1 MGLLNRRE
9 RLIDT
14 IITDEGRKQLISGR
28 FIPAFYSFS
37 DASAVYSPL
46 DTFVSGTSPSTSIS
60 TLLSFEAFPLPQDQV
75 AYEADDSGG
84 LRVFANNN
92 YFDSSEGSVRVI
104 SGKLVQG
111 WDSGRPQVLSSSA
124 NFASL
129 ATDILS
135 SSADNFR
142 SLMILKSPDLLYP
155 NNDTFQFDKTG
166 SVTFRITNDMFL
178 PGDVENGILESSE
191 NMFSDR
197 RLSHLDNF
205 SYLPPLN
212 KRSTPNSPS
221 STIGNYANSVNGNRQ
236 ILTYEDLRR
245 EFQNTIVKSGSI
257 QQRSLLQKETI
268 KFAQTSITNRIVGQ
282 MFEVANGKITKLD
295 VVDFGVFLLKRTD
308 PPLFPDA
315 IPSALDSDRVTA
327 TSRVHVYF
335 VGKIYLDESGNQ
347 KFINMFSI
355 VFQ

>member
-14 IITDEGRKQLISGR
+14 IITDEGRRQLISGR

-37 DASAVYSPL
+37 DASAVYSSL
-46 DTFVSGTSPSTSIS
+46 DTLVSGTSPSTSIS
-60 TLLSFEAFPLPQDQV
+60 TLVSFEAFPLPQDQV

-84 LRVFANNN
+84 LRVFGNNN
-92 YFDSSEGSVRVI
+92 YFDTSEGPIRVI

-111 WDSGRPQVLSSSA
+111 WDSGKPQLLDSAA

-142 SLMILKSPDLLYP
+142 SLMLLKSPDPLYP

-166 SVTFRITNDMFL
+166 SIAFHITDDMFL
-178 PGDVENGILESSE
+178 PGAVENGILESSE

-197 RLSHLDNF
+197 RLSHIDNF

-212 KRSTPNSPS
+212 KRLSPGDAST
-221 STIGNYANSVNGNRQ
+221 TIGNYANSVNGNRQ
-236 ILTYEDLRR
+236 ILTYDDLRR
-245 EFQNTIVKSGSI
+245 EFQNTIIKSGSV

-295 VVDFGVFLLKRTD
+295 VVDFGVFILKKTD

-315 IPSALDSDRVTA
+315 VPTALDSERVTA

-335 VGKIYLDESGNQ
+335 VGKIFLDESGNQ
-347 KFINMFSI
+347 KFINMFSLI
-355 VFQ
+355 WN